1 MAYKRIDR
9 KAYNYYCLDPQTG
22 KLLTGWEYREDAKD
36 YIKQSTIVGLKV
48 YTRKYL
54 ERTGTDPKQNKN
66 WGSESISGVKYLEG
80 QEVVLAGDFRK
91 DIQVPEIKVRYN
103 RGKTF
108 GKIRESRDVYLFLK
122 RVYGRQIGIQEHFVL
137 LLADRGLNIVGYY
150 KHTVGTP
157 TSALADIPM
166 LMGIVL
172 KSLTKSFIISHNHPS
187 GNTRPS
193 DADIHLTK
201 QFQKSA
207 KELGLTL
214 LDHIIATQNNGYY
227 SFADERGLGSIKT
240 TKDNSKRKD
249 LEHRLREEILYQLKK
264 VQQNPTLTPGLY
276 KAIQNEKGYAWAERR
291 IIQMMIADGLSV
303 SACIPQIESGL

>member
-9 KAYNYYCLDPQTG
+9 KSYKYYCLDPRTG

-36 YIKQSTIVGLKV
+36 YIKQSTIVGLKI

-66 WGSESISGVKYLEG
+66 WGAENIAGVKYPEG

-91 DIQVPEIKVRYN
+91 NIQIPEIKVRYN

-108 GKIRESRDVYLFLK
+108 GKIRESRDVYQFLK

-137 LLADRGLNIVGYY
+137 LLADRGLNILGYY

-172 KSLTKSFIISHNHPS
+172 KSLTKSFIISHNHPAGS
-187 GNTRPS
+187 TRPS

-201 QFQKSA
+201 QFQKAA

-214 LDHIIATQNNGYY
+214 LDHIIATANNGYY

-240 TKDNSKRKD
+240 TTDITKGKS
-249 LEHRLREEILYQLKK
+249 LELRLREEILHQLQK
-264 VQQNPTLTPGLY
+264 VNSNPSLTPGLH
-276 KAIQNEKGYAWAERR
+276 KVVQDENGYSWAEKR
-291 IIQMMIADGLSV
+291 IIQMMMDDGLSV
-303 SACIPQIESGL
+303 SACIPQIESEL

>member
-1 MAYKRIDR
+1 MAC
-9 KAYNYYCLDPQTG
+9 APF
-22 KLLTGWEYREDAKD
+22 
-36 YIKQSTIVGLKV
+36 S
-48 YTRKYL
+48 
-54 ERTGTDPKQNKN
+54 
-66 WGSESISGVKYLEG
+66 
-80 QEVVLAGDFRK
+80 LAGDFRK

-103 RGKTF
+103 RGKSF
-108 GKIRESRDVYLFLK
+108 GKIRESSDVYHFLK

-137 LLADRGLNIVGYY
+137 LLADSGLNIMGYY

-172 KSLTKSFIISHNHPS
+172 KSLTKSFIISHNHPT
-187 GNTRPS
+187 GNKRPS

-201 QFQKSA
+201 RFHKSA
-207 KELGLTL
+207 KELGLEM
-214 LDHIIATQNNGYY
+214 LDHIIVTPKNGYY
-227 SFADERGLGSIKT
+227 SFNDERGFGSVKT
-240 TKDNSKRKD
+240 TTGGSNNKG

-291 IIQMMIADGLSV
+291 IIQMMIADGLSA